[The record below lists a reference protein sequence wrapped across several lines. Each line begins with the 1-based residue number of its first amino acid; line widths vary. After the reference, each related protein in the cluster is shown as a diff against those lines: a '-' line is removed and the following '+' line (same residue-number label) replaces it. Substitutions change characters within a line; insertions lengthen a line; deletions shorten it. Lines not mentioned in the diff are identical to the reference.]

1 MSIYIIFVNF
11 GGLIMAFI
19 KLSMVF
25 IVFLLPIALG
35 FSIISGCIQQA
46 FENRKAKKI
55 KNEWRN
61 GLEIVNL

>member
-1 MSIYIIFVNF
+1 
-11 GGLIMAFI
+11 MAFI

-46 FENRKAKKI
+46 FENRKAKKT
-55 KNEWRN
+55 KSTEWRN

>member
-1 MSIYIIFVNF
+1 
-11 GGLIMAFI
+11 MAFI

-25 IVFLLPIALG
+25 IVFLLPVALG

-46 FENRKAKKI
+46 FENRKAKKT